1 MDMKVKKKLGLKE
14 RYSLMTRDL
23 GWDTTYQPM
32 DKVFPYDKF
41 EGIKIHDWEKWED
54 PFRLT
59 MDAYWKYQAE
69 KERKLYAIIDAFS
82 QNNGHLGVTDARY
95 INTLKL
101 FLTGISPLE
110 YMAHRGFAH
119 VGRQMR
125 GVGPR
130 VACQMQALD
139 EIRHSQTQI
148 HSISNYNKYY
158 NGFHDFRH
166 MIDRVWYLSVP
177 KSFFDDAITAGP
189 FEWMIAI
196 GFSFEYVLTNLLF
209 VPFVSGAA
217 YNGDMGAMTFGF
229 SAQSDEARHMT
240 LGLECIKFLLEQDP
254 DNLPIV
260 QRWIDKWAWR
270 GTRVLTLVA
279 MMMDYMLPK
288 RVMSWKEAW
297 EIYFEQNGTA
307 LFNDLARYGIKM
319 PDCVKDTFE
328 MKEHVSHQAWATFYQ
343 YGAAADFHTWMPKPE
358 EMDWLSEKYPDTFD
372 KYYRPRFEHWAE
384 QHKAGNRF
392 YNNTLPMLC
401 QVCQIPMLF
410 TEPGDPT
417 QICYRETDYK
427 EEKYHFCSDHCKH
440 IFEHEPE
447 KYVQAW
453 LPVHQIYQGNCFPE
467 GADPSAP
474 GFDPLAEVLKYYHL
488 NHGRDNM
495 EFEGSEDQRNF
506 DAWRAQATKN

>member
-1 MDMKVKKKLGLKE
+1 
-14 RYSLMTRDL
+14 
-23 GWDTTYQPM
+23 
-32 DKVFPYDKF
+32 
-41 EGIKIHDWEKWED
+41 
-54 PFRLT
+54 
-59 MDAYWKYQAE
+59 
-69 KERKLYAIIDAFS
+69 
-82 QNNGHLGVTDARY
+82 
-95 INTLKL
+95 
-101 FLTGISPLE
+101 
-110 YMAHRGFAH
+110 
-119 VGRQMR
+119 
-125 GVGPR
+125 
-130 VACQMQALD
+130 
-139 EIRHSQTQI
+139 
-148 HSISNYNKYY
+148 
-158 NGFHDFRH
+158 
-166 MIDRVWYLSVP
+166 
-177 KSFFDDAITAGP
+177 
-189 FEWMIAI
+189 
-196 GFSFEYVLTNLLF
+196 VLTNLLF

-328 MKEHVSHQAWATFYQ
+328 MKEHISHQAWATFYQ

-358 EMDWLSEKYPDTFD
+358 EMDWLSQKYPDTFD
-372 KYYRPRFEHWAE
+372 KYYRPRFEYWAE
-384 QHKAGNRF
+384 QHEAGNRF
-392 YNNTLPMLC
+392 YNTTLPQLC

-417 QICYRETDYK
+417 QICYRETDHQG
-427 EEKYHFCSDHCKH
+427 EKYHFCSDHCKH

-467 GADPSAP
+467 GADPTAP
-474 GFDPLAEVLKYYHL
+474 DFDALAEVLKYYHV
-488 NHGRDNM
+488 NHGRDNLD
-495 EFEGSEDQRNF
+495 FEGSEDQRNF
-506 DAWRAQATKN
+506 DAWRNLATKN